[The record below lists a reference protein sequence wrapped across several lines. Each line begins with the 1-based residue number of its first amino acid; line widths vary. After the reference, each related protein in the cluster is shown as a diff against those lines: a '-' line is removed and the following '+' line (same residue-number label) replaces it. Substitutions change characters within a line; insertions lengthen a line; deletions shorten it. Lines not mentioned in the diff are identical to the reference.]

1 MNLNQSSTTDQ
12 SELILF
18 KELLKDS
25 VEQHFRKG
33 EFIYQQGEISKGI
46 FVVKKGIV
54 GLKHVTL
61 SGREHLL
68 RFFKCDNYFGHRSF
82 LTDDI
87 YHATAVALE
96 PCVLAFIPKQQ
107 MWQALNR
114 NIHLYQSLAKV
125 LAQELKKCEL
135 QRVLILENQ
144 ILARTAQAIVYLK
157 ELFPTHNWTR
167 QEIADFV
174 ASTPTTIIK
183 ALAELENR
191 QLIAQE
197 GRRIDILNRDEL
209 LNIEEDAVF

>member
-1 MNLNQSSTTDQ
+1 MTLTTHMAPLN
-12 SELILF
+12 SESLLF
-18 KELLKDS
+18 NELLKDS
-25 VEQHFRKG
+25 IELNFRKG
-33 EFIYQQGEISKGI
+33 DFIYQQGEASKGL
-46 FVVKKGIV
+46 FVVIKGIV

-68 RFFKCDNYFGHRSF
+68 RFFKCQEYFGHRSF
-82 LTDDI
+82 LTDDV

-96 PCVLAFIPKQQ
+96 GCVLAFIPKQQ
-107 MWQALNR
+107 MWQALER
-114 NIHLYQSLAKV
+114 NLSLYQSLAKV
-125 LAQELKKCEL
+125 LARELKKCEL
-135 QRVLILENQ
+135 QRVMILENQ

-191 QLIAQE
+191 QLILQE

>member
-1 MNLNQSSTTDQ
+1 MILTPYTTSSE
-12 SELILF
+12 SILF
-18 KELLKDS
+18 NELLKDS
-25 VEQHFRKG
+25 VELTFRKG
-33 EFIYQQGEISKGI
+33 DFIYQQGEISKGLY
-46 FVVKKGIV
+46 VVQKGIV

-68 RFFKCDNYFGHRSF
+68 RFFKCQEYFGHRSL
-82 LTDDI
+82 LTDDT

-96 PCVLAFIPKQQ
+96 HCSIAFVPKQQ
-107 MWQALNR
+107 MWQALEKNTS
-114 NIHLYQSLAKV
+114 LYQSLAKV

-135 QRVLILENQ
+135 QRVMILENQ

-191 QLIAQE
+191 QLILQE
-197 GRRIDILNRDEL
+197 GRRIDILNRNEL